1 MFFLCPFLYNE
12 GTILFQRE
20 ENLKMKVYQAPE
32 AWLTLLT
39 VEDVI
44 ATSGQGD
51 FFVDDQGNDD
61 NVIEWWG

>member
-1 MFFLCPFLYNE
+1 MYH
-12 GTILFQRE
+12 LFQRE

-32 AWLTLLT
+32 AWLTLLAA
-39 VEDVI
+39 EDVI

-51 FFVDDQGNDD
+51 FFVDDQGNDN